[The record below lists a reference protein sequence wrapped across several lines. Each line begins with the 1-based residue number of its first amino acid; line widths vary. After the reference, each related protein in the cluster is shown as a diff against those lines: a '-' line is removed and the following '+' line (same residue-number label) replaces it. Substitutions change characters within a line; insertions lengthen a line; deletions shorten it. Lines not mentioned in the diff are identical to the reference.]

1 MTDRQPLI
9 SIIIPI
15 FNKQKYVEK
24 CLESLFDQTY
34 TNIEVIVVDDCST
47 DSSHSKVNKIL
58 NGRPG
63 CRVLSNDR
71 NMGHLNS
78 RYVGIDNSSGEY
90 ITFMDADDWMEPDAI
105 HVMVEAM
112 SDFDADLVQIRNQ
125 RRMKGIAVKYREKF
139 SPELA
144 GRLIKGEEFRSIAS
158 YVGMDSYIFPACW
171 GKLYRADRLREMQ
184 RIDFKQFW
192 GEDQIFNIQYLRE
205 CKSMVFCDYVGYNY
219 RWGGQ
224 TTAIYKYSALKEYKH
239 VHHLKRMLGQDRNQI
254 DVEINMLLRYHV
266 RSLITELGYTRE
278 AVEMIMKEELRDPI
292 WKTAGMTESASE
304 LVEEA
309 VGRIQRSPMKYL
321 AKRLLK

>member
-34 TNIEVIVVDDCST
+34 TNIEVIVVGARST

-112 SDFDADLVQIRNQ
+112 SDFDADLVQVRNQ
-125 RRMKGIAVKYREKF
+125 A
-139 SPELA
+139 
-144 GRLIKGEEFRSIAS
+144 LIEGEEFRSIAS

-205 CKSMVFCDYVGYNY
+205 CKSMVFCDYVGYYY

-239 VHHLKRMLGQDRNQI
+239 VHHLKRMLGQDRNHI
-254 DVEINMLLRYHV
+254 DAEINMLLRYHV